1 MPDTEPE
8 VASKIRKADT
18 APAPTV
24 SLSFWAALFGV
35 ALSILL
41 VEIFTDPDRYAD
53 IDSYVLY
60 LDQLVH
66 FPSKTLLVFEPLS
79 NLYLLALHWLFRSV
93 ETSIDAAHYL
103 LGLTFVIFLVRLFP
117 RQDTAWQ
124 SVLFVFAVL
133 GPLLAFVTLR
143 ATPAYFLVAVSVHY
157 ANEKKIR
164 AFGFFIL
171 ATLFHIS
178 AMLAF
183 VPLLALYFRD
193 RLPKA
198 LRTQNPKVMLGAI
211 VLIGFPIALLPQ
223 ISNTLSASL
232 QSIPILSK
240 FTAYTDQGNLASV
253 NSLNHYIFLAVVL
266 FLCLAYIA
274 LALPEDRTMY
284 IYVVMS
290 LLIYLMLFF
299 ATSPV
304 AAFRQAPFWLIPMI
318 AVFPWRRIGV
328 TEATAPIYV
337 VICGGLFYVQ
347 LMQVYI

>member
-1 MPDTEPE
+1 MSDIEQE
-8 VASKIRKADT
+8 VGGKMRKAIS
-18 APAPTV
+18 ASAPTV

-35 ALSILL
+35 ALSIIF
-41 VEIFTDPDRYAD
+41 VEIFTDPDKYAD
-53 IDSYVLY
+53 IDSYILY

-66 FPSKTLLVFEPLS
+66 FPPDTLLVFEPLS
-79 NLYLLALHWLFRSV
+79 NLYLLTLHWFFRSV

-103 LGLTFVIFLVRLFP
+103 LGLIFVVSLTRVFP

-124 SVLFVFAVL
+124 SILFVFAVL

-157 ANEKKIR
+157 ANERKPK
-164 AFGFFIL
+164 AFAFFII

-193 RLPKA
+193 RLPGA
-198 LRTQNPKVMLGAI
+198 LITQNPKAMLGAI
-211 VLIGFPIALLPQ
+211 VLLGILIGLLPQ
-223 ISNTLSASL
+223 ISNSFSASL

-240 FTAYTDQGNLASV
+240 FTAYTDQGNIASV
-253 NSLNHYIFLAVVL
+253 NSLNHYIFLAVIVS
-266 FLCLAYIA
+266 LCLSYIA
-274 LALPEDRTMY
+274 LSLPEDRTMY
-284 IYVVMS
+284 IYVILS
-290 LLIYLMLFF
+290 LLIYLVLFV

-337 VICGGLFYVQ
+337 AVCGGLFYVQ
-347 LMQVYI
+347 LMQVYT